1 MHSFSGSFKLNFK
14 LVVFGFKFTVIQ
26 CNMESKLTN
35 SQVHSCGQMP
45 VLFIYLGVRWRTNPE
60 KY

>member
-45 VLFIYLGVRWRTNPE
+45 VLFIYLGVR
-60 KY
+60 